1 MDSQARGT
9 RKSQLPPELD
19 ILSERIISAAMDVH
33 RALGPGY
40 FESIYEQAMV
50 VELELRKIPFV
61 RQGVV
66 SLTYKGVRIGEQRLD
81 FIFADAIILELKA
94 VEVLSNVH
102 QAQVISYLKAS
113 GLKLGLLLNFNV
125 SLLRHGLRRLV
136 HPDYYK

>member
-1 MDSQARGT
+1 MDSHARGI

-40 FESIYEQAMV
+40 LESIYEQAMV
-50 VELELRKIPFV
+50 VELELRHIPFV

-81 FIFADAIILELKA
+81 FIVADAIILELKA
-94 VEVLSNVH
+94 VDVLSNVH